1 MFEKFTLSQNTRRD
15 KQIFNN
21 NIPEGLV
28 IRYIEIGQGII
39 LETGFFGFEC
49 RCRRNILQIILTLF
63 IFFNSKL

>member
-39 LETGFFGFEC
+39 LET
-49 RCRRNILQIILTLF
+49 
-63 IFFNSKL
+63 